1 MNQALHKSMQDTL
14 IETLQSKLRGGL
26 QSAAPDRRAT
36 YAVLDFPNHANVGDS
51 AIFVGESILLN
62 EYFGR
67 PPALVTEAYPADIDR
82 VARLAGVDLLFL
94 HGGGNFGDLWPK
106 HQHFREAV
114 LKAFPQKKIVQLPQS
129 IFFQDVENLRRA
141 ADTVNRHPDFTLM
154 VRDRASEAVAR
165 ENFTCKIELVPDMA
179 FMIGSL
185 PRNRAP
191 EQKTLCLIRSDHES
205 RIAGEVLASKF
216 PQPALVVDWPP
227 EGRNRTVV
235 ARLKGKVDRASLRL
249 ARFPQLSH
257 VVFDR
262 LARKRVNNGVSTLSR
277 GKIVV
282 TDRLHA
288 HILCILLDIPHVVL
302 DNSYGKITTF
312 IDAWTK
318 TSRFRLARDLDT
330 AAELAAELSEG
341 VD

>member
-1 MNQALHKSMQDTL
+1 M
-14 IETLQSKLRGGL
+14 
-26 QSAAPDRRAT
+26 
-36 YAVLDFPNHANVGDS
+36 
-51 AIFVGESILLN
+51 
-62 EYFGR
+62 
-67 PPALVTEAYPADIDR
+67 
-82 VARLAGVDLLFL
+82 
-94 HGGGNFGDLWPK
+94 
-106 HQHFREAV
+106 
-114 LKAFPQKKIVQLPQS
+114 
-129 IFFQDVENLRRA
+129 
-141 ADTVNRHPDFTLM
+141 
-154 VRDRASEAVAR
+154 SEQ
-165 ENFTCKIELVPDMA
+165 
-179 FMIGSL
+179 
-185 PRNRAP
+185 P
-191 EQKTLCLIRSDHES
+191 EQKTLCLIRSDHKS